1 MEKTIDVNGKEMK
14 FAATAMTDHMADKI
28 FGINLSYALQHSDDS
43 KTQELMRKIAF
54 IMYKRA
60 ELGGWRQVEELS
72 VEDYYDWLDG
82 LDSFAIEQCAKEI
95 LDMYVQNKKTSVSPK
110 NITNPQAG

>member
-1 MEKTIDVNGKEMK
+1 MEKIIDVNGKKMT
-14 FAATAMTDHMADKI
+14 FVATAMTDHMADKI
-28 FGINLSYALQHSDDS
+28 FGINLSYALQHADDS
-43 KTQELMRKIAF
+43 KGQDLTRKIAF
-54 IMYKRA
+54 VMNKRA

-82 LDSFAIEQCAKEI
+82 LDSFAIEQCAKKI
-95 LDMYVQNKKTSVSPK
+95 LEMYVSNKKTSVSPK

>member
-1 MEKTIDVNGKEMK
+1 MEKVIDVNGKKMT

-28 FGINLSYALQHSDDS
+28 FGINLSYALQHADDS
-43 KTQELMRKIAF
+43 KGQELTRKIAF
-54 IMYKRA
+54 VMNKRA
-60 ELGGWRQVEELS
+60 ELGGWRPVEELS
-72 VEDYYDWLDG
+72 VDDYYDWLDG

-95 LDMYVQNKKTSVSPK
+95 FEMYTANKKTSVSPK